1 MACAPLN
8 GAALNGR
15 RYTVRPVPA
24 SVGAVSAGTLA
35 EVAHRIASGRAP
47 SLTQGTCTLG
57 LVVRL
62 RGGASASFGTSIVAL
77 GAPQAIL
84 GGAASS
90 VTTAVLSAVVPRGRS
105 ASVAFTAVATLLLSV
120 KAAGA
125 TLAATGVLQ
134 ASPTRRR
141 SGAWSGIATAVASGK
156 PHSVHLGAARFL
168 AQGFFDP
175 GGRRAFLYGQAAMS
189 ATALRRVA
197 SFPFPAATTVLVARA
212 TRRHG
217 SGAAVPLSQST
228 LAGSATVNLRAVSG
242 IFIYASGRLA
252 CTSTVHVHTQVSA
265 SAGSAL
271 YPPLG
276 LALRRSAVGLS
287 ASTNASA
294 TSHEIRGSGVAM
306 DGASEVYFS
315 GYQSP
320 LLIVGLEAQLATS
333 GVLAA
338 GSDRWRTAKAPLA
351 ASSEATSYAWVDQ
364 AATSE
369 LVGAAE
375 TVSLV
380 TLLARAE
387 PSIGVSSALGTA
399 TAIRAAG
406 GAALGTGLVVPFAN
420 RWIRSLATLTGVSSV
435 RGMAFINF
443 ATAAPRHRTAYVAA
457 SYRGIKIP
465 AASRQMRV

>member
-84 GGAASS
+84 GGAAAP

-105 ASVAFTAVATLLLSV
+105 ASAVFTSVATLLLSV

-252 CTSTVHVHTQVSA
+252 CTSTVHTQVSA

-276 LALRRSAVGLS
+276 LALRRTTAVLS
-287 ASTNASA
+287 AAAEVSA

-364 AATSE
+364 AATAE

-399 TAIRAAG
+399 TAIRAAVG
-406 GAALGTGLVVPFAN
+406 SALGTGLVVPFAT
-420 RWIRSLATLTGVSSV
+420 RMVKSLATLTGVSSV

>member
-1 MACAPLN
+1 MAFAPLN

-35 EVAHRIASGRAP
+35 AVAHRIASGRAP

-57 LVVRL
+57 PVVRL

-217 SGAAVPLSQST
+217 SGAAVPLGQSA

-242 IFIYASGRLA
+242 IFIYTSGRLA
-252 CTSTVHVHTQVSA
+252 CTSTVHTKVAA

-276 LALRRSAVGLS
+276 RALRRAAAGLS
-287 ASTNASA
+287 AAVDVSA

-364 AATSE
+364 AATAE

-399 TAIRAAG
+399 TAIRAAVG
-406 GAALGTGLVVPFAN
+406 SALGTALVAPSATRRVK
-420 RWIRSLATLTGVSSV
+420 SQATLTGVSSA

-443 ATAAPRHRTAYVAA
+443 ATAAPSHRTAYVAA

>member
-35 EVAHRIASGRAP
+35 AVAHRIASGRAP

-252 CTSTVHVHTQVSA
+252 CTSTVHTQVSA

-276 LALRRSAVGLS
+276 RALRRSAVGLS

-364 AATSE
+364 AATAE
-369 LVGAAE
+369 LIGAAK
-375 TVSLV
+375 TMPRV

-387 PSIGVSSALGTA
+387 PAILESSALGMA
-399 TAIRAAG
+399 TAIRPAVG
-406 GAALGTGLVVPFAN
+406 SALGTGLVVPFAAQMVK
-420 RWIRSLATLTGVSSV
+420 SLATLTGVSSV

-443 ATAAPRHRTAYVAA
+443 ATAAPSHRTAYVAA

-465 AASRQMRV
+465 ATSRQMRV

>member
-35 EVAHRIASGRAP
+35 AVAHRIASGRAP

-252 CTSTVHVHTQVSA
+252 CTSTVHTQVSA

-364 AATSE
+364 AATAE
-369 LVGAAE
+369 LIGAAK
-375 TVSLV
+375 TMPRV

-387 PSIGVSSALGTA
+387 PAILESSALGMA
-399 TAIRAAG
+399 TAIRPAVG
-406 GAALGTGLVVPFAN
+406 SALGTGLVVPFATQ
-420 RWIRSLATLTGVSSV
+420 IVKSLATLTGVSSA

-443 ATAAPRHRTAYVAA
+443 ATAAPSHRTAYVAA

-465 AASRQMRV
+465 ATSRQMRV

>member
-1 MACAPLN
+1 MVYAPLN

-35 EVAHRIASGRAP
+35 AVAHRIASGRAP

-57 LVVRL
+57 PVVRL

-105 ASVAFTAVATLLLSV
+105 ASAAFTAVATLLLSV

-141 SGAWSGIATAVASGK
+141 SGAWAGVAAAVTSGR
-156 PHSVHLGAARFL
+156 PHSVHLGSARFL
-168 AQGFFDP
+168 GQGFFDP
-175 GGRRAFLYGQAAMS
+175 GGRRAFLYGLAAMS
-189 ATALRRVA
+189 ATARRQVA
-197 SFPFPAATTVLVARA
+197 SFPFPAATATLAARA

-217 SGAAVPLSQST
+217 SGAAVPLGQSA
-228 LAGSATVNLRAVSG
+228 LAGSSTVILRAVSG

-252 CTSTVHVHTQVSA
+252 CTSTVHTKVAA

-276 LALRRSAVGLS
+276 RALRRTTAVLS
-287 ASTNASA
+287 AAVDVSA
-294 TSHEIRGSGVAM
+294 TSHEIRGSGAAM
-306 DGASEVYFS
+306 GGASQVYFS

-338 GSDRWRTAKAPLA
+338 GSDCWQTVGASFA

-364 AATSE
+364 AATAE
-369 LVGAAE
+369 LIGAAE
-375 TVSLV
+375 TVPLV

-387 PSIGVSSALGTA
+387 PAILESSALGTA

-406 GAALGTGLVVPFAN
+406 GAALGAALIAPFAV
-420 RWIRSLATLTGVSSV
+420 RRVKSQATLAVVSSA

-443 ATAAPRHRTAYVAA
+443 ATAAPSHRTAYVAA

>member
-1 MACAPLN
+1 MVYAPLN

-15 RYTVRPVPA
+15 RYTVRPIPA
-24 SVGAVSAGTLA
+24 SAGAVSAGTLA
-35 EVAHRIASGRAP
+35 AVARRIASGIAP

-57 LVVRL
+57 PVVRL

-105 ASVAFTAVATLLLSV
+105 ASVVFTSVATLLLSD
-120 KAAGA
+120 KAAEA
-125 TLAATGVLQ
+125 ALAATGVLQ
-134 ASPTRRR
+134 ASSTRRR
-141 SGAWSGIATAVASGK
+141 SGAWAGIATAGASGK

-168 AQGFFDP
+168 AKGFFDP
-175 GGRRAFLYGQAAMS
+175 GGRRAFLYGLAAMS
-189 ATALRRVA
+189 ATARRQVA
-197 SFPFPAATTVLVARA
+197 SFPFPAATTTLAARA

-217 SGAAVPLSQST
+217 SGAAVPLGQSA

-242 IFIYASGRLA
+242 IFIYTSGRLA
-252 CTSTVHVHTQVSA
+252 CTPTVHTKVAA

-276 LALRRSAVGLS
+276 RALRRTTAVLS
-287 ASTNASA
+287 AAAEVSA

-364 AATSE
+364 AATAE

-399 TAIRAAG
+399 TAIRAAVG
-406 GAALGTGLVVPFAN
+406 SALGTGLVVPFAN